1 MGTVLVWAGGRQMG
15 KTLSPESRRNIVERV
30 ERFLAGDRMAFDGA
44 LYLALYSRGERILSA
59 WIVSPHIRSDIL
71 QDAIFR
77 FWNALETGRF
87 KAERPEKGPAYYDS
101 IVRHLRADYA
111 EKLGVDPI
119 RLEADTLD
127 LAGQVGLTGVSLDG
141 DQDQASPADRT
152 IRQELRQQVHQCMR
166 KLPDDLRQLTELYF
180 FGGLSL
186 RKLAVVVGTKTSS
199 VRTSLDKA
207 KNRIAVCLA
216 KAGIDLSCD

>member
-1 MGTVLVWAGGRQMG
+1 MD
-15 KTLSPESRRNIVERV
+15 KTPARDSRRSIVERV
-30 ERFLAGDRMAFDGA
+30 ERLLAGDKMAFDAA
-44 LYLALYSRGERILSA
+44 LYLALYSRGERILSK
-59 WIVSPHIRSDIL
+59 WIVSIHIRSDIL

-77 FWNALETGRF
+77 FWRALERGRF
-87 KAERPEKGPAYYDS
+87 EAHRPEKAPAYYDS

-127 LAGQVGLTGVSLDG
+127 LEERVDLTGASRDA
-141 DQDQASPADRT
+141 DQTQMIPADIT
-152 IRQELRQQVHQCMR
+152 TRQELRQQVQQCVQ

-186 RKLAVVVGTKTSS
+186 RKLAVVAETRTST

-207 KNRIAVCLA
+207 KTRIALCLA